1 MLGRTATDSFLE
13 SYPLDIVWDGRQ
25 TNCWFGIAERLAQP
39 TWRLVARSCKGLCLP
54 RLREDHGTNGPA
66 KRMMEPADDQLK
78 VGLFGIGLDTYWPQF
93 PGLRDKLTGFT
104 AQVARK
110 LENSRVRVIN
120 LGLIDTPEKSLAAG
134 HEFRKADVDLIFLYV
149 TTYALSSTV
158 LPAVRRARVPVI
170 VLNLSPTP
178 AIDYDKFNRLADRT
192 KMTAEWLAYC
202 QACPVPEIAN
212 VFNRSRIPF
221 FQVTGML
228 ENDPVAWNE
237 IAEWIEAA
245 RVAHVME
252 HNRLGVMGNYYGGML
267 DIYSDLTQQCSY
279 FGGHIEILEVEELA
293 ALRREVNEA
302 DLSRRVKEFRSLFDV
317 QADCST
323 EELQRA
329 ARTSVA
335 LDQLVEAHRLGSL
348 AYYHKGVGSPEN
360 EDAISSVILG
370 TSLLTAR
377 GIPVAGEYEIKNAQA
392 MKIMDSF
399 GAGGS
404 FTEYYA
410 VDYNDDVVL
419 MGHDGPG
426 HIAIAQGKT
435 KVRPLEVYHGKV
447 GRGLSVEMSVKH
459 GAVTLLSVVQTADGK
474 LKLLVAEGDS
484 VPGPILEIGNTNSR
498 YQFPIGARN
507 FLNEWNVHGP
517 AHHCAVG
524 VGHISSKLKKLGA
537 LLGMECVRVS

>member
-1 MLGRTATDSFLE
+1 MNASNN
-13 SYPLDIVWDGRQ
+13 PL
-25 TNCWFGIAERLAQP
+25 N
-39 TWRLVARSCKGLCLP
+39 
-54 RLREDHGTNGPA
+54 
-66 KRMMEPADDQLK
+66 

-93 PGLRDKLTGFT
+93 PGLRDTLIGFT
-104 AQVARK
+104 AQVARQI
-110 LENSRVRVIN
+110 EDSRVRVIN
-120 LGLIDTPEKSLAAG
+120 LGLIDTPEKSVAAG

-158 LPAVRRARVPVI
+158 LPAVRRAKIPVI
-170 VLNLSPTP
+170 ILNLSPAP
-178 AIDYDKFNRLADRT
+178 AIDYEKFNRLGDRT
-192 KMTAEWLAYC
+192 KMTGEWLAYC
-202 QACPVPEIAN
+202 QACAVPEIAN
-212 VFNRSRIPF
+212 VFNRCRIPF

-237 IAEWIEAA
+237 IREWIEAA
-245 RVAHVME
+245 RVAQVME

-267 DIYSDLTQQCSY
+267 DIYSDFTQQCAY

-293 ALRREVNEA
+293 ALRRQVSEA
-302 DLSRRVKEFRSLFDV
+302 DLNRRVTEFGTSFDV
-317 QADCST
+317 QEDCSA

-335 LDQLVEAHRLGSL
+335 LDKLVEIHRLGAL

-360 EDAISSVILG
+360 EDAISSIILG
-370 TSLLTAR
+370 TSLLTSR
-377 GIPVAGEYEIKNAQA
+377 GVPFAGEYEIKNAQA

-459 GAVTLLSVVQTADGK
+459 GPVTLLSVVQTADGK

-498 YQFPIGARN
+498 YRFSIGARN
-507 FLNEWNVHGP
+507 FLNQWNGHGP

-524 VGHISSKLKKLGA
+524 VGHISSKLQKLAA
-537 LLGMECVRVS
+537 LLGMDCVRVC